1 MVNNVNEIPRRTTCR
16 VCNGAELKNLFSL
29 GDQFVSDFVIHR
41 KINRGIRCPLN
52 LQLCARCEL
61 VQLEHTA
68 PQELLYSRHYW
79 YVSATTQ
86 TMRDA
91 LRDVVSAAQRLV
103 PLSPWDIVLDIG
115 SNDGTLLRNYPT
127 NVITVGVEPAK
138 NLAAEGARG
147 IDVFVNDFWN
157 VESYEDA
164 LEKFIGGRDRQI
176 DGAKIVTACGM
187 FYDLE
192 DPNAFI
198 RDVAAVLHED
208 GVFVAQLMC
217 LKNMMD
223 TNDVG
228 NICHEHLEYYS
239 LQSLQYLYEKNGLQ
253 IFDVETNNVNGRSY
267 RIYAKLQRSR
277 LKVPAQCTD
286 RLFEAM
292 RIEERELSNAAHL
305 WDWWHGLGDT
315 KRAVIGFLELCAANR
330 KTVALYGAST
340 KGNTILQWL
349 GVDSRL
355 IKFAI
360 DRSPTKE
367 GLYTV
372 GTGIPI
378 VSEAEGR
385 ARIPDFC
392 LALPWAFR
400 DEFIERE
407 KDYAWRKAGGKF
419 IFITPKFEVV

>member
-1 MVNNVNEIPRRTTCR
+1 MIEIPRRTTCR
-16 VCNGAELKNLFSL
+16 VCNGADLKELFSL
-29 GDQFVSDFVIHR
+29 GNHFVSDFVPAR
-41 KINRGIRCPLN
+41 KVRSGVKCPLN
-52 LQLCARCEL
+52 LQLCVRCGL

-79 YVSATTQ
+79 YVSGTTQ

-91 LRDVVSAAQRLV
+91 LRDVALAAQRLV
-103 PLSPWDIVLDIG
+103 PLQPWDIVLDIG

-127 NVITVGVEPAK
+127 NVLTVGVEPAK

-157 VESYEDA
+157 VESYTAA
-164 LEKFIGGRDRQI
+164 LEKFIGHRDRHI

-192 DPNAFI
+192 DPSKFI

-223 TNDVG
+223 ANDVG

-253 IFDVETNNVNGRSY
+253 IFDVETNDVNGRSY
-267 RIYAKLQRSR
+267 RVYAKLQRSR
-277 LKVPAQCTD
+277 LAIPPQCTD

-292 RIEERELSNAAHL
+292 RIEERALGTPAVL
-305 WDWWHGLGDT
+305 WEWWH
-315 KRAVIGFLELCAANR
+315 EQEANR
-330 KTVALYGAST
+330 KRCREFIELANANGKTVAIFGAST
-340 KGNTILQWL
+340 KGNTLAQWL
-349 GVDSRL
+349 GLTPELVPY
-355 IKFAI
+355 AV
-360 DRSPTKE
+360 DRSPSKV
-367 GLYTV
+367 GLCMV
-372 GTGIPI
+372 GSGIPI
-378 VSEAEGR
+378 MSEEEGR
-385 ARIPDFC
+385 SMMPDF
-392 LALPWAFR
+392 ALVLPYAFR
-400 DEFIERE
+400 KEFIERE
-407 KDYAWRKAGGKF
+407 ADQEWRNRGGKF
-419 IFITPKFEVV
+419 IFPLPHFEVA